1 MSRPRVA
8 LRHGLVFAL
17 VTGMTAW
24 FTLFSWR
31 GFSDSYWD
39 YLLPLLALALLLPPA
54 GAALRWLRMPT
65 LLVPL
70 VQLLLAGLVL
80 VALFGNDTGAGHL
93 PTPDAIGAT
102 VQAVRDAVETA
113 RGYAS
118 PVPVQAPSLAPLLVG
133 CGVLAIVA
141 VDLIAGGFGRVPASG
156 LVLLVVYTLPVTI
169 WGRSIAWSLFV
180 VVAIGF
186 LTMLFLRE
194 DERFSQWGRQI
205 TGDPDPN
212 SPSGFGVR
220 TGSARSNA
228 MSMGAV
234 ATAAALVLPAL
245 VPTLDLS
252 VFGFGQG
259 SGSGSNVTI
268 VNPMTDLRRDLKQG
282 DDTLL
287 LTVTTDQPNPTYLRY
302 SVLTNFNGNEWTTG
316 NRAIPGDQVADG
328 HDLPEPQGLDA
339 DVQRTPYT
347 AEYSTTDAFRSL
359 WLPVPVPA
367 TNVEADGLWKY
378 DVATMDFL
386 SGDDE
391 FASDLDYTAKGLDL
405 DLTQEQLQQ
414 AGTPPGPLLEKFTAL
429 PDKLPTIVTRLAE
442 QVTAGRSSDFER
454 AVQLQDWFRTEGGF
468 RYSLLTASGNGSNDL
483 EAFLSTGPQGRV
495 GYCEQF
501 ASAMAVM
508 ARTLD
513 IPARV
518 AVGFLRPDRVGADS
532 YAYSSLDLHAWPELY
547 FEGSGW
553 VRFEPTPGGAAG
565 RTGAAPAYTQVDL
578 PAPVETAEPSA
589 SASGTS
595 SQSTAPS
602 NVKPTI
608 EQDLTP
614 GGAGAEPGFPWVRV
628 LLVLLAVILLALLVM
643 VPRTVRRLRREQRWR
658 LGTAEAAWAEL
669 RDAAVDL
676 GVPYPAGRSPRVTG
690 DLLATQFA
698 APGTAVRPVHGRTLE
713 PEASD
718 ALDRVVLALEIER
731 YSPRPLET
739 SPEALRE
746 DVTRCV
752 VALRNGVSDRRRRQ
766 SEWYPR
772 SLFRSSRAWAWA
784 RTDEVESVNNPD
796 QVIEHVG
803 S

>member
-8 LRHGLVFAL
+8 LGHGLIFAL
-17 VTGMTAW
+17 VTGLTTW
-24 FTLFSWR
+24 FTLFAWR
-31 GFSDSYWD
+31 GFADSYWD
-39 YLLPLLALALLLPPA
+39 YLIPLLFLGPALPLVGA
-54 GAALRWLRMPT
+54 GLRWLRVPT

-70 VQLLLAGLVL
+70 VQLLLGAIVL
-80 VALFGNDTGAGHL
+80 IALFGNDTGAGHL
-93 PTPDAIGAT
+93 PTPDAFAAT
-102 VQAVRDAVETA
+102 VQAIRDSVETA

-118 PVPVQAPSLAPLLVG
+118 PVPAEAPSLAPLLVG
-133 CGVLAIVA
+133 CGVLAVIA
-141 VDLIAGGFGRVPASG
+141 VDLVAGGWGRVPASG
-156 LVLLVVYTLPVTI
+156 LILLMVYTLPVTI

-180 VVAIGF
+180 VVAVGF

-205 TGDPDPN
+205 TGDPDPH

-228 MSMGAV
+228 MSMGAI

-245 VPTLDLS
+245 MPTLDLS
-252 VFGFGQG
+252 VFDFGQG
-259 SGSGSNVTI
+259 SGSGNNVTI

-282 DDTLL
+282 DDVLL
-287 LTVTTDQPNPTYLRY
+287 LTVRTDQSNPSYLRY
-302 SVLTNFNGNEWTTG
+302 SVLNNFNGNEWTTG

-328 HDLPEPQGLDA
+328 HDLPAPLGVA
-339 DVQRTPYT
+339 SDVPRTAYT
-347 AEYSTTDAFRSL
+347 ARYTTTDAFRSL

-367 TNVEADGLWKY
+367 TSVTADGLWKY

-386 SGDDE
+386 SGDDD
-391 FASDLDYTAKGLDL
+391 FASDLDYSASGLDL
-405 DLTQEQLQQ
+405 ALTQEQLQA
-414 AGTPPGPLLEKFTAL
+414 AGTAPAPLLEKFTAL
-429 PDKLPTIVTRLAE
+429 PDKLPPIVSRLAQE
-442 QVTAGRSSDFER
+442 VTAGRSNDFER
-454 AVQLQDWFRTEGGF
+454 AVQLQNWFRTEGGF

-508 ARTLD
+508 ARTLG

-518 AVGFLRPDRVGADS
+518 AVGFLRPDRVGDNT

-553 VRFEPTPGGAAG
+553 VRFEPTPGGAGG
-565 RTGAAPAYTQVDL
+565 RTGAPPAYTQVDL
-578 PAPVETAEPSA
+578 PDPVATSEPSA
-589 SASGTS
+589 STSGS
-595 SQSTAPS
+595 ASQSAAPS
-602 NVKPTI
+602 NVKPSI
-608 EQDLTP
+608 DQDLTP
-614 GGAGAEPGFPWVRV
+614 GGPAVAPGFPWVRV
-628 LLVLLAVILLALLVM
+628 LLVMLSVLLVGLLVM
-643 VPRTVRRLRREQRWR
+643 VPRTLRRLRRERRWR

-676 GVPYPAGRSPRVTG
+676 GVPYQVGRSPRASG
-690 DLLATQFA
+690 DLLGAHFA
-698 APGTAVRPVHGRTLE
+698 APGTAVRPVLGRSTA
-713 PEASD
+713 PRASE

-731 YSPRPLET
+731 YSAHRSDA
-739 SPEALRE
+739 SPGALRE
-746 DVTRCV
+746 DVTLCV
-752 VALRNGVSDRRRRQ
+752 TALRNGVSSRRRRQ

-772 SLFRSSRAWAWA
+772 SLFKSARAWTWA
-784 RTDEVESVNNPD
+784 RTDEVESMNDSDKV
-796 QVIEHVG
+796 VEHVG